1 MVAWARCHISRARRQ
16 KTVANGRY
24 SNRKM
29 TDGRE
34 KKGLTRDVDSCGF
47 MVGSSKESTHLW
59 NSVVC
64 TEHQR
69 KSQTTSAETKK
80 SIKILGR
87 FRFSGER
94 MT

>member
-1 MVAWARCHISRARRQ
+1 MANRRYL
-16 KTVANGRY
+16 NL
-24 SNRKM
+24 RKM

-47 MVGSSKESTHLW
+47 MVGANKVSTHLW